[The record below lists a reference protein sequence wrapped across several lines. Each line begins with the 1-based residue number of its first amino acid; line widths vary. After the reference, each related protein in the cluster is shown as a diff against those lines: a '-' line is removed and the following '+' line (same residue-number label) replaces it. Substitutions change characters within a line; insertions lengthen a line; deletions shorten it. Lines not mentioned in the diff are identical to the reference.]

1 MLAVVFNYD
10 HGTVKFQ
17 TKAKY
22 CLTFLRIIK
31 EGKTDE
37 NNLAIIGKD
46 KVVLKKNCMMWELQ
60 VKFYWG
66 QNEGCNLGDS
76 ISDNSEKLLRG
87 GKGRI

>member
-1 MLAVVFNYD
+1 MLAVVFTYD

-46 KVVLKKNCMMWELQ
+46 KVVLKKNCMM
-60 VKFYWG
+60 
-66 QNEGCNLGDS
+66 
-76 ISDNSEKLLRG
+76 
-87 GKGRI
+87 